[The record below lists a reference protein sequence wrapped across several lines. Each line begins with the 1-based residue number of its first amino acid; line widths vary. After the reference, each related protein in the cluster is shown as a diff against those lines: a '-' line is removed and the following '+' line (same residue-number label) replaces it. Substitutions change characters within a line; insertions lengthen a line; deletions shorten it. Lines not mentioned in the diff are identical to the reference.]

1 MKRTITFLGTLL
13 IANISVSQCTDL
25 FFSEYVEGTSNNK
38 LIEIYNPTSAAIN
51 LADYKVFRHNS
62 AAVLASDSLALTGM
76 LNSGDVY
83 VIGNPYGG
91 QGVTAI
97 SDVTD
102 DITFYGGDDAL
113 TLKKISTNTIIDKIG
128 EVSGTDPGSNWTVGS
143 GSTED
148 YTLVR
153 KISVKEGNTNWAVA
167 ATEWNV
173 LPLDVLDSIGAHTMT
188 PCGSTSIE
196 SNDISSLVSVYP
208 NPTNGLVNVSLGN
221 SYVSVKASVFNSV
234 GKLISSQNFVSTAKV
249 VLNITEP
256 KGFYFVKIATENG
269 NTAMIKV
276 AKN

>member
-1 MKRTITFLGTLL
+1 
-13 IANISVSQCTDL
+13 
-25 FFSEYVEGTSNNK
+25 VEGTSNNK

-91 QGVTAI
+91 QVVTAI

-128 EVSGTDPGSNWTVGS
+128 EVNGTDPGSNWTVGS

-167 ATEWNV
+167 VGEWDV

-196 SNDISSLVSVYP
+196 SNDISSLVSIYP

-221 SYVSVKASVFNSV
+221 SYLSVKASVFNSV
-234 GKLISSQNFVSTAKV
+234 GKLISTQNFVSTANV

-269 NTAMIKV
+269 KTAMIKV
-276 AKN
+276 TKN